1 MRMTT
6 RRMLVLMLLVI
17 MVTSLPI
24 ATSIAHASGLPGIR
38 LLDVAILRVVVPRPF
53 E

>member
-6 RRMLVLMLLVI
+6 LRMLVLTLLVV

-24 ATSIAHASGLPGIR
+24 ATSAASASV
-38 LLDVAILRVVVPRPF
+38 LDSAVWFTQYLANYYG
-53 E
+53 

>member
-6 RRMLVLMLLVI
+6 LRMLVLTLLVI

-24 ATSIAHASGLPGIR
+24 ATSVASASV
-38 LLDVAILRVVVPRPF
+38 LDSVEKFAQYLSQYYG
-53 E
+53 